1 MRNPTAAFCSPS
13 WYSSTI
19 GTDIL
24 YLYPRRL
31 RSTSSLNKAMV
42 SVIWS
47 REWKKSKFIFKK
59 LQNGIPDNR
68 VVARFVGG
76 CVRNYLLNEKIDDI
90 DIATILTTDQ
100 IKEKFKDTNL
110 KVIDTGIK
118 HGTVTIVSKN
128 HKVELT
134 TLRKDIKTD
143 GRHAE
148 VEYTDSWQQDSERR
162 DFTINAI
169 YMDING
175 KLYDPQMGTVDLKN
189 KNIKFIGD
197 PQKRI
202 EEDYLRIVRFIRFKV
217 MYDIVVEPTTSD
229 AIKQNLDGIQ
239 KISKER
245 ILIELLKILSLKN
258 FLTINQSSNLREI
271 FSMIFPEFLY
281 LNRLERLKKVYQ
293 YSKVNVDILLAVM
306 LIDDK
311 ENHEY
316 FIHKYNASNK
326 TKETLEQFYKNLIKL
341 KNDKEFFE
349 KNLIKNVYLN
359 GKNHLIALNL
369 INFSINSKVKINDF
383 NKTFNKILKI
393 KVPIFPI
400 DGEILKQKGMQ
411 EGQSLGNVLKTLE
424 KEWINNNFKISNE
437 RVEEIIKINS
447 N

>member
-1 MRNPTAAFCSPS
+1 MFNQS
-13 WYSSTI
+13 
-19 GTDIL
+19 L
-24 YLYPRRL
+24 YLIQKLKRTFFPFYK
-31 RSTSSLNKAMV
+31 NKDL
-42 SVIWS
+42 
-47 REWKKSKFIFKK
+47 KFIFKK
-59 LQNGIPDNR
+59 LQDGIPEDK
-68 VVARFVGG
+68 VAARFVGG

-110 KVIDTGIK
+110 KVIDTGVK
-118 HGTVTIVSKN
+118 HGTVTIVSEN

-134 TLRKDIKTD
+134 TLRKDVKTD

-148 VEYTDSWQQDSERR
+148 VEYTNSWQEDSERR

-202 EEDYLRIVRFIRFKV
+202 EEDYLRIVRFVRFKI
-217 MYDIVVEPTTSD
+217 MYDIAVEPTTSD

-281 LNRLERLKKVYQ
+281 LKRLERLKKVYQ
-293 YSKVNVDILLAVM
+293 YSKVNEDILLAVM

-326 TKETLEQFYKNLIKL
+326 IKETLEQFNKNLIKL

-437 RVEEIIKINS
+437 RVEEIIKVNS

>member
-1 MRNPTAAFCSPS
+1 MFNLSFNFLKN
-13 WYSSTI
+13 I
-19 GTDIL
+19 K
-24 YLYPRRL
+24 
-31 RSTSSLNKAMV
+31 SLIFPFYRDKDL
-42 SVIWS
+42 
-47 REWKKSKFIFKK
+47 KFIFKK
-59 LQNGIPDNR
+59 LQDGIPKDKIA
-68 VVARFVGG
+68 ARFVGG
-76 CVRNYLLNEKIDDI
+76 CVRKYLLNEKIDDI

-100 IKEKFKDTNL
+100 IKEKFKDTNI
-110 KVIDTGIK
+110 KVIDTGVK
-118 HGTVTIVSKN
+118 HGTVTIVSED

-148 VEYTDSWQQDSERR
+148 VEYTDNWQQDSERR

-293 YSKVNVDILLAVM
+293 YSEANIDILLAVM
-306 LIDDK
+306 LIDEKD
-311 ENHEY
+311 NHEY
-316 FIHKYNASNK
+316 FIHKYNVSNK
-326 TKETLEQFYKNLIKL
+326 IKDNLEKINKNLIRL

-349 KNLIKNVYLN
+349 KDLIKNIYLN

-369 INFSINSKVKINDF
+369 IHFSKYSKVKLNDF
-383 NKTFNKILKI
+383 SKTLNKILKI
-393 KVPIFPI
+393 KIPVFPI
-400 DGEILKQKGMQ
+400 DGKFLKQKGMQ
-411 EGQSLGNVLKTLE
+411 EGLSLGNVLKTLE
-424 KEWINNNFKISNE
+424 KEWINNNFKISSE
-437 RVEEIIKINS
+437 RVEEIIRQNS
-447 N
+447 Y

>member
-1 MRNPTAAFCSPS
+1 
-13 WYSSTI
+13 
-19 GTDIL
+19 
-24 YLYPRRL
+24 
-31 RSTSSLNKAMV
+31 V
-42 SVIWS
+42 S
-47 REWKKSKFIFKK
+47 E
-59 LQNGIPDNR
+59 
-68 VVARFVGG
+68 
-76 CVRNYLLNEKIDDI
+76 
-90 DIATILTTDQ
+90 
-100 IKEKFKDTNL
+100 
-110 KVIDTGIK
+110 
-118 HGTVTIVSKN
+118 N

-148 VEYTDSWQQDSERR
+148 VEYTDNWQQDSERR

-217 MYDIVVEPTTSD
+217 MYDIIVEPTTSD

-281 LNRLERLKKVYQ
+281 LNRLERLKKIYQ
-293 YSKVNVDILLAVM
+293 YSEVNVDILLAVM

-326 TKETLEQFYKNLIKL
+326 TKETLEKFYKNLTKL

-349 KNLIKNVYLN
+349 KNLIKNV
-359 GKNHLIALNL
+359 
-369 INFSINSKVKINDF
+369 
-383 NKTFNKILKI
+383 
-393 KVPIFPI
+393 
-400 DGEILKQKGMQ
+400 
-411 EGQSLGNVLKTLE
+411 
-424 KEWINNNFKISNE
+424 
-437 RVEEIIKINS
+437 
-447 N
+447 